1 MIRKMLLFL
10 ACFKI
15 VFGTC
20 MGKVAAS
27 EAGVSDGHINLSLDS
42 ELNYVN
48 GMFIELIVYLM
59 DLNFFNL
66 KLCYSHS

>member
-1 MIRKMLLFL
+1 
-10 ACFKI
+10 
-15 VFGTC
+15 

-66 KLCYSHS
+66 KLYYSHS